1 MGTEAPFINLTQ
13 EARSACARMA
23 KIPTTIDGFYD
34 WLCRQVPDGNSVHFN
49 VELYHHKDRGRLSTS
64 AFYIIDLND
73 YAKEK
78 HEQIRELLHKRFHS
92 LDEAGMWVTNHAIP
106 LLKGARLEVPRPKR
120 RRLTD
125 TPIGLPNKQP
135 LRLEHKPE
143 PSPLIP

>member
-1 MGTEAPFINLTQ
+1 
-13 EARSACARMA
+13 MA

-34 WLCRQVPDGNSVHFN
+34 WLCRQVPEGTTVNFIVALFHSA
-49 VELYHHKDRGRLSTS
+49 ERGRVYTS
-64 AFYIIDLND
+64 VKYNVDLND
-73 YAKEK
+73 YSKDRP
-78 HEQIRELLHKRFHS
+78 EQIRELLNKDFHS
-92 LDEAGMWVTNHAIP
+92 LEQAGKWVTNHAIP
-106 LLKGARLEVPRPKR
+106 LLKGARLEVPRPKQ